1 MIAFNLEL
9 GKINPIRTE
18 VETRKSYSLDKIPG
32 VGVPESYRERIDSVL
47 SITRFDSDNPGDVRI
62 DLELSAGRIRMQDAG
77 EYFVSRQFFK
87 QDIKIKG
94 FFRHFSGILWKI
106 LLTNTRNKIFTPDAG
121 R

>member
-18 VETRKSYSLDKIPG
+18 VGTRESCLLDQIPG
-32 VGVPESYRERIDSVL
+32 VGVPESYRERIDS
-47 SITRFDSDNPGDVRI
+47 DNPGDVRI
-62 DLELSAGRIRMQDAG
+62 DLELSEGRFRMQDAG

-106 LLTNTRNKIFTPDAG
+106 LLCLVYKYQKQNIHPRCRALISS
-121 R
+121 